1 MAMSEDEIVALNDA
15 IAEATQYLIPTVPK
29 SSENKENETRFSGA
43 IWYDKIKEKQIIC
56 GGCGG
61 IMSNFI
67 FQLARLDPMS
77 IIVYDPDK
85 VELVNMAGQMFCTE
99 DVNRYKV
106 QAISTTVT
114 DYCKYTA
121 ISAISRKYEEDS
133 IVGNIMVSG
142 FDNMKARKVF
152 FNRWLKY
159 IETIKDKS
167 KCLYI
172 DARLSFDTIQIF
184 CITGDD
190 DYHIKDYQDKY
201 LFNDSQADETV
212 CSLKQTTYMACMIAS
227 YMVNMFVNFCA
238 NEVTPMVTVL
248 PYFTEYNSD
257 LMQMKVK

>member
-1 MAMSEDEIVALNDA
+1 MAMSEDEITALDNA
-15 IAEATQYLIPTVPK
+15 IAECMQYLIPTVPE
-29 SSENKENETRFSGA
+29 SSNNKESETRFSGA
-43 IWYDKIKEKQIIC
+43 IWYDKIKEKQIVC

-67 FQLARLDPMS
+67 FQLARLDPKS

-85 VELVNMAGQMFCTE
+85 VEMVNMAGQMFCIN

-106 QAISTTVT
+106 KAMNTTT
-114 DYCKYTA
+114 ASYCNYNTV
-121 ISAISRKYEEDS
+121 SAIASKYDEDS
-133 IVGNIMVSG
+133 IIGDIMVSG

-152 FNRWLKY
+152 FNNWLKY
-159 IETIKDKS
+159 VAKAEDKS

-172 DARLSFDTIQIF
+172 DARLSFDTIHIF

-190 DYHIKDYQDKY
+190 EYHIKDYKDNY
-201 LFNDSQADETV
+201 LFDDKEADETV

-238 NEVTPMVTVL
+238 NEVAPMITVL